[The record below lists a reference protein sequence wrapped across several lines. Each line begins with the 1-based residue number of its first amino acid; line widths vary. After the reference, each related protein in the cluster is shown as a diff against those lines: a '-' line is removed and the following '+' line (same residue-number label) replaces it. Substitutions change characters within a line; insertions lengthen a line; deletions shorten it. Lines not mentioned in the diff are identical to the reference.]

1 MPPPAGIQ
9 SNSQYSEQLLVM
21 FSLVMIQLKQ
31 VCTALLKWGELEV
44 GGVLSKEVLER
55 GGANGG

>member
-1 MPPPAGIQ
+1 MVMFDFPLVGAPAGIQ

-31 VCTALLKWGELEV
+31 VCSALWKGLGV
-44 GGVLSKEVLER
+44 GGGSGIV
-55 GGANGG
+55 